1 MERILENVYY
11 NLKEPGSYGGVNQ
24 LAKNTGLNVDKTR
37 DWLTTQ
43 DTYTLHKPVRYK
55 FKRRRTYSKH
65 VNDLVQMDLVDLQSL
80 ARDNDSH
87 RFILTA
93 IDVFSRKA
101 YAEPL
106 KAKSAQYMV
115 PAITRIL
122 DQIFP
127 RVNLVQTDRGLEFLN
142 KDVQQL
148 FRDRNIKHYWS
159 FNDEIKASV
168 VERWNRTL
176 KSKMHKYFTHN
187 NTHRWIDVL
196 QSLVENYNNTCHRTI
211 KMAPNQVSDE
221 NASLVRDRLYPSID
235 YKPKWKYQIG
245 QKCRISKFK
254 HVFHKGYR
262 QGWSN
267 EIFVIRQRFATD
279 PVTYGLEDLLKEEL
293 AGKFYE
299 EEIQPVTKEE
309 DGVYKVEKILKSRRN
324 KQGEIEYLVRWQ
336 GYSSKFDSWVSSLQD
351 A

>member
-1 MERILENVYY
+1 
-11 NLKEPGSYGGVNQ
+11 
-24 LAKNTGLNVDKTR
+24 
-37 DWLTTQ
+37 
-43 DTYTLHKPVRYK
+43 
-55 FKRRRTYSKH
+55 
-65 VNDLVQMDLVDLQSL
+65 
-80 ARDNDSH
+80 
-87 RFILTA
+87 
-93 IDVFSRKA
+93 
-101 YAEPL
+101 
-106 KAKSAQYMV
+106 
-115 PAITRIL
+115 
-122 DQIFP
+122 
-127 RVNLVQTDRGLEFLN
+127 
-142 KDVQQL
+142 
-148 FRDRNIKHYWS
+148 
-159 FNDEIKASV
+159 
-168 VERWNRTL
+168 
-176 KSKMHKYFTHN
+176 
-187 NTHRWIDVL
+187 VL
-196 QSLVENYNNTCHRTI
+196 QSLVENYNNTYHRTI

-221 NASLVRDRLYPSID
+221 NADLVRDRLYPAID

-293 AGKFYE
+293 AGRFYE

>member
-1 MERILENVYY
+1 MVRILENVYY
-11 NLKEPGSYGGVNQ
+11 NLKIPGCYGSVKQ
-24 LAKNTGLNVDKTR
+24 LAKNTGLNAEKTR

-43 DTYTLHKPVRYK
+43 DCYTLHIPIRNK
-55 FKRRRTYSKH
+55 FKRRRTYAKH
-65 VNDLVQMDLVDLQSL
+65 VNDVMQMDLIDVQSL
-80 ARDNDSH
+80 ARDNNSY

-106 KAKSAQYMV
+106 KGKSARYMV

-122 DQIFP
+122 DQLFP
-127 RVNLVQTDRGLEFLN
+127 RVGFVQSDRGQEFLN
-142 KDVQQL
+142 CEVQKL
-148 FRDRNIKHYWS
+148 FRERKIKHYWS

-176 KSKMHKYFTHN
+176 KSKMFKYFTHN
-187 NTHRWIDVL
+187 NTHRWVDVL
-196 QSLVENYNNTCHRTI
+196 GALVENYNNTIHRII
-211 KMAPNQVSDE
+211 KMAPNQVSDA
-221 NASLVRDRLYPSID
+221 NAHIVRANLYPITD
-235 YKPKWKYQIG
+235 YKPKWKFQIG

-254 HVFHKGYR
+254 HVFHKGFR
-262 QGWSN
+262 QGWTN

-293 AGKFYE
+293 TGRFYE
-299 EEIQPVTKEE
+299 EELQPITKND
-309 DGVYKVEKILKSRRN
+309 DGLYKIEKILKTRRN
-324 KQGEIEYLVRWQ
+324 KRGEIEYFVRWL
-336 GYSSKFDSWVSSLQD
+336 GYSSKFDSWVSTLQD